1 MTDNIN
7 KLREHLEYQLSVKQY
22 DAFHEKIGIT
32 RTKFTQLL
40 NDPMN
45 MDMRELLAFCSELE
59 MDPKEFIA
67 EFILPIAA

>member
-1 MTDNIN
+1 MADNTN

-22 DAFHEKIGIT
+22 DSFHEKVGIT

-59 MDPKEFIA
+59 MDPKKFIT